1 MGRRTIS
8 LSGLVIALVG
18 FGLTRITVTLAAMDS
33 TAQFLFA
40 GIVPLVLG
48 LSLSAFGV
56 ILTVGAYDTRLV
68 RAAAL
73 WCVVGT
79 VTMAVLALLT
89 LLGSQPEA
97 FTDADEIRRQAYLS
111 NFLIGG
117 AIGGTLT
124 GVYASQNRRHRIDLR
139 QQANRLTLL
148 NRLLRDQVI
157 NAATAIKGHAD
168 VLENEHNDQS
178 ATVIGKQA
186 ENVIEI
192 VENVKYLSG
201 TADKSDLTL
210 GEVDLVACVEQELT
224 AIESEYPETT
234 IECSSPDS
242 EVEVRA
248 NAQIRE
254 VFRHLFE
261 NALEYSDAET
271 PRLDV
276 HVEASRNIATVSISD
291 NGPGLPESQQ
301 ALLERGEIA
310 EFDDPT
316 SGFGLNI
323 VRLLVESFEGEI
335 QTTVTEEGST
345 IEIELPRTGTGGTA
359 GNPRTLTASGV
370 EPSRLV
376 LSIGAA
382 LVAGVTMGVSM
393 SAMGGDVPVIGALY
407 GAREPVVAWITHQFH
422 SIVFTL
428 AYAGILS
435 VMPLTYTKGLARR
448 VVIAVV
454 WSLVLWLFA
463 AGILMPAW
471 LQLVGIEVSLPNV
484 TLFSFV
490 GHLVWGLT
498 VGVLYHAG
506 DGWLDQTARFEDF
519 DPVALL
525 NRI

>member
-1 MGRRTIS
+1 
-8 LSGLVIALVG
+8 
-18 FGLTRITVTLAAMDS
+18 
-33 TAQFLFA
+33 
-40 GIVPLVLG
+40 
-48 LSLSAFGV
+48 
-56 ILTVGAYDTRLV
+56 
-68 RAAAL
+68 
-73 WCVVGT
+73 
-79 VTMAVLALLT
+79 
-89 LLGSQPEA
+89 
-97 FTDADEIRRQAYLS
+97 
-111 NFLIGG
+111 
-117 AIGGTLT
+117 
-124 GVYASQNRRHRIDLR
+124 
-139 QQANRLTLL
+139 
-148 NRLLRDQVI
+148 
-157 NAATAIKGHAD
+157 
-168 VLENEHNDQS
+168 
-178 ATVIGKQA
+178 
-186 ENVIEI
+186 
-192 VENVKYLSG
+192 
-201 TADKSDLTL
+201 
-210 GEVDLVACVEQELT
+210 
-224 AIESEYPETT
+224 
-234 IECSSPDS
+234 
-242 EVEVRA
+242 
-248 NAQIRE
+248 
-254 VFRHLFE
+254 
-261 NALEYSDAET
+261 
-271 PRLDV
+271 
-276 HVEASRNIATVSISD
+276 
-291 NGPGLPESQQ
+291 
-301 ALLERGEIA
+301 
-310 EFDDPT
+310 
-316 SGFGLNI
+316 
-323 VRLLVESFEGEI
+323 
-335 QTTVTEEGST
+335 
-345 IEIELPRTGTGGTA
+345 
-359 GNPRTLTASGV
+359 V